1 MKLEYIISKRLQK
14 SGKAYLSGWGT
25 FYLKKQSVR
34 WDYMTNTVFPAGL
47 YLHFNPNPGSTQNSI
62 LPEIMNLMGASME
75 VANQWIARKIKDWQN
90 QIDNQNVLILPG
102 LGSFSSLNTF
112 TPEARTFDAKSFGF
126 VPIMIH
132 KLEEQ
137 RALQSK
143 VIASLKIPIEDT
155 QNNLKTWQRAG
166 AAAAVA
172 ALFSLGVMQSSV
184 SHQVAGWFTQ
194 IEEANSSDNQ
204 NSEMEA
210 SFQKDIISTPPT
222 LIENSTLVNETIH
235 SKGYSIIVGSFK
247 EKNNADRYA
256 ADLAINGMEVI
267 IIPGSLRKVGI
278 GYYNSRTE
286 ALKAM
291 KTIKSSVN
299 SRAWIYAY

>member
-1 MKLEYIISKRLQK
+1 
-14 SGKAYLSGWGT
+14 
-25 FYLKKQSVR
+25 
-34 WDYMTNTVFPAGL
+34 
-47 YLHFNPNPGSTQNSI
+47 
-62 LPEIMNLMGASME
+62 
-75 VANQWIARKIKDWQN
+75 
-90 QIDNQNVLILPG
+90 
-102 LGSFSSLNTF
+102 
-112 TPEARTFDAKSFGF
+112 
-126 VPIMIH
+126 MIH

-137 RALQSK
+137 RPLQSK

-184 SHQVAGWFTQ
+184 SQQVAGWFTQ
-194 IEEANSSDNQ
+194 IEETNSSENP
-204 NSEMEA
+204 NSEIEA
-210 SFQKDIISTPPT
+210 SFQKNFNSTPRT
-222 LIENSTLVNETIH
+222 LTEKSVPVNEKIH

-247 EKNNADRYA
+247 EKTNADRYA
-256 ADLAINGMEVI
+256 ADLANNGMEVI

-291 KTIKSSVN
+291 NTIKSSVN

>member
-1 MKLEYIISKRLQK
+1 MKIESIISKRLQK

-34 WDYMTNTVFPAGL
+34 WDYITNTAFPAGL
-47 YLHFNPNPGSTQNSI
+47 YLHFNPNPGSTQDSLI
-62 LPEIMNLMGASME
+62 SEVMNLMGASMDA
-75 VANQWIARKIKDWQN
+75 ANQWIARKIKDWQN
-90 QIDNQNVLILPG
+90 EIDNQNVLILPG
-102 LGSFSSLNTF
+102 LGSFSSRNTF

-184 SHQVAGWFTQ
+184 SQQVAGWFTQ
-194 IEEANSSDNQ
+194 IEETNSSENP
-204 NSEMEA
+204 N
-210 SFQKDIISTPPT
+210 FNSTPPT
-222 LIENSTLVNETIH
+222 LTEKSIPVNEKIH

-256 ADLAINGMEVI
+256 ADLANNGMEVI

-291 KTIKSSVN
+291 NTIKSSVN